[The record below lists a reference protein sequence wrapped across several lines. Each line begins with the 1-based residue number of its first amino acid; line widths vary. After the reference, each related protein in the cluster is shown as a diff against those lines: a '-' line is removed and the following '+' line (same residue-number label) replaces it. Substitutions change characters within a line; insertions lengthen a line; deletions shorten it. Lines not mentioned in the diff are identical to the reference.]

1 MPSSC
6 CSSAPHSRR
15 MSGSSRHD
23 RRRCAHPLCARR
35 IRADLLSRGRRRP
48 AAGAAARHRIGRRF
62 VLESARGVVR
72 AISGGGVG
80 CPGLWRL
87 DSVGAEHPAA
97 SNYAAALDDW
107 LDALGI
113 ARCHLLGHS
122 LGSLIAARF
131 AAEHPE
137 RVITLTLAG
146 VARGHGHLPPPQR
159 ERLLRQR
166 LDDLA
171 ELGPH
176 GMAAKRGPRLLG
188 PEATE
193 AIRRTVVETMAH
205 IHPGGYAQAA
215 RMLSTGDIMA
225 DLAELPAGLPIQVIV
240 GDADLITPPADCLEI
255 AAACRAAAT
264 QVIPGAGHAL
274 YPEKPREFNRL
285 LADFT
290 TANGLN

>member
-1 MPSSC
+1 MTG
-6 CSSAPHSRR
+6 AART
-15 MSGSSRHD
+15 
-23 RRRCAHPLCARR
+23 RCVH
-35 IRADLLSRGRRRP
+35 
-48 AAGAAARHRIGRRF
+48 AGAAQISYLETGAGPALALLHGIGSAAASFWNQLEELSGRF
-62 VLESARGVVR
+62 RVVAWDAPGYGASTVL
-72 AISGGGVG
+72 
-80 CPGLWRL
+80 
-87 DSVGAEHPAA
+87 GAEHPGA
-97 SNYAAALDDW
+97 SNYAAALNDW
-107 LDALGI
+107 LDALDI

-122 LGSLIAARF
+122 LGSLVAARF

-146 VARGHGHLPPPQR
+146 VARGHGHLLPPQR

-171 ELGPH
+171 ELRPH

-193 AIRRTVVETMAH
+193 AMRRMVVKTMAH
-205 IHPGGYAQAA
+205 IHPEGYAQAA

-264 QVIPGAGHAL
+264 HVIPGAGHAL
-274 YPEKPREFNRL
+274 YLEKPREFNRL
-285 LADFT
+285 LADFATAKT
-290 TANGLN
+290 TQIT

>member
-1 MPSSC
+1 MT
-6 CSSAPHSRR
+6 
-15 MSGSSRHD
+15 
-23 RRRCAHPLCARR
+23 
-35 IRADLLSRGRRRP
+35 
-48 AAGAAARHRIGRRF
+48 GAAARTRCVRAGAAQISYLEAGAGPPLALLHGIGSAAASF
-62 VLESARGVVR
+62 WNQLEELSARFRVVAWDAPGYGASTALGV
-72 AISGGGVG
+72 
-80 CPGLWRL
+80 
-87 DSVGAEHPAA
+87 EQPAA
-97 SNYAAALDDW
+97 NNYAAALDDW

-159 ERLLRQR
+159 ERLLAQR

-171 ELGPH
+171 DLGPH

-193 AIRRTVVETMAH
+193 AMRRMVVETMAL
-205 IHPGGYAQAA
+205 IHPKGYAQAA
-215 RMLSTGDIMA
+215 RMLSIGDIMA
-225 DLAELPAGLPIQVIV
+225 DLARLRAGLPIQVIV

-264 QVIPGAGHAL
+264 HVIQGAGHAL
-274 YPEKPREFNRL
+274 YLEKPQEFNRL
-285 LADFT
+285 LADF
-290 TANGLN
+290 AIAKAA